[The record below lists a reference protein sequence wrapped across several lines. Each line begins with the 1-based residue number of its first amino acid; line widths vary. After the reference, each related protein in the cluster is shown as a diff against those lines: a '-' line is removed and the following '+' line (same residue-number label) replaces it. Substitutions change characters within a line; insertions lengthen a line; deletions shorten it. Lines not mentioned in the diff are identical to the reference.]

1 MAKTTSEQINHTE
14 KAKYHMTNAQY
25 HMARA
30 SHHINKSSV
39 PKVTK
44 ATKVQK
50 VTKVPKA
57 KHPTGWEKSSHYM
70 AIGGQCGQSCPCCR
84 ATVYKSGMDPDA
96 KFGACTICL

>member
-14 KAKYHMTNAQY
+14 KAKNHMTQAQY

-30 SHHINKSSV
+30 SHHIKKSSV
-39 PKVTK
+39 QK
-44 ATKVQK
+44 A
-50 VTKVPKA
+50 PKA
-57 KHPTGWEKSSHYM
+57 KHPIGWKKSCHYM

-84 ATVYKSGMDPDA
+84 ASVYKSGMDPDA

>member
-14 KAKYHMTNAQY
+14 KAKYHITNAQY

-30 SHHINKSSV
+30 SHHIKKSSV
-39 PKVTK
+39 
-44 ATKVQK
+44 QK
-50 VTKVPKA
+50 VPKAPKA
-57 KHPTGWEKSSHYM
+57 KHPIGWKKSCHYM

-84 ATVYKSGMDPDA
+84 ASVYKSGMDPDA

>member
-1 MAKTTSEQINHTE
+1 MVKTTSEQINHTE

-30 SHHINKSSV
+30 SHHIQKSSV
-39 PKVTK
+39 
-44 ATKVQK
+44 QK
-50 VTKVPKA
+50 VPKAPKAPKA
-57 KHPTGWEKSSHYM
+57 KHPIGWKKSCHYM

-84 ATVYKSGMDPDA
+84 ASVYKSGMDPDA

>member
-30 SHHINKSSV
+30 SHHIQKSSV
-39 PKVTK
+39 QKVQKVTK
-44 ATKVQK
+44 A
-50 VTKVPKA
+50 TKVPKA
-57 KHPTGWEKSSHYM
+57 KHPIGWKKSCHYM

-84 ATVYKSGMDPDA
+84 ASVYKSGMDPDA

>member
-30 SHHINKSSV
+30 SHHIQKSSV
-39 PKVTK
+39 QK
-44 ATKVQK
+44 ATKA
-50 VTKVPKA
+50 PKA
-57 KHPTGWEKSSHYM
+57 KHPIGWKKSCHYM

-84 ATVYKSGMDPDA
+84 ASVYKSGMDPDA